1 MCSAT
6 AVEEGPRGQDAKWR
20 TPTARVRKT
29 GDLQSAR
36 ARQAEG
42 EEEGWL
48 KTRNREKSPLLHQK
62 VGSVNASPEQ
72 ELIRNWTW
80 CKRPVQ
86 EQRWEIGAGN
96 HSLLLCLSGVTPEI
110 AWPPNPPQIPFI

>member
-1 MCSAT
+1 MYSAT
-6 AVEEGPRGQDAKWR
+6 PLEEGPRGQDATWR

-42 EEEGWL
+42 EEGGWL

-62 VGSVNASPEQ
+62 VCSVNASPEQ
-72 ELIRNWTW
+72 ELIEDWMQ
-80 CKRPVQ
+80 CKRFQGCQ
-86 EQRWEIGAGN
+86 E
-96 HSLLLCLSGVTPEI
+96 VTPDMLHK
-110 AWPPNPPQIPFI
+110 NQVNGLSVHKG

>member
-1 MCSAT
+1 MGSRGLRERACASEPPRERCMYSAT
-6 AVEEGPRGQDAKWR
+6 PLEEGPRGQDATWR

-42 EEEGWL
+42 EEGGWL

-62 VGSVNASPEQ
+62 VCSVNASPEQ
-72 ELIRNWTW
+72 ELIEDWMQ
-80 CKRPVQ
+80 CKRWVLK
-86 EQRWEIGAGN
+86 N
-96 HSLLLCLSGVTPEI
+96 SL
-110 AWPPNPPQIPFI
+110 AA

>member
-6 AVEEGPRGQDAKWR
+6 ALEEGPRGQDATWR

-42 EEEGWL
+42 EEGGWL
-48 KTRNREKSPLLHQK
+48 KTRNGEKNPLLHQK
-62 VGSVNASPEQ
+62 VGSVKASPDP
-72 ELIRNWTW
+72 ELMEDWMQ
-80 CKRPVQ
+80 CKRWVLK
-86 EQRWEIGAGN
+86 N
-96 HSLLLCLSGVTPEI
+96 SLALWVFLC
-110 AWPPNPPQIPFI
+110 